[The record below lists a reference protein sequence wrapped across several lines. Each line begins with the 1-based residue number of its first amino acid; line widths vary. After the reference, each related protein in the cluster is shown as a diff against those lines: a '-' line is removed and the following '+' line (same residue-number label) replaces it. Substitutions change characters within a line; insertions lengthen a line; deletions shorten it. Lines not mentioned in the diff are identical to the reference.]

1 MAEHG
6 TTPVPVRGLRL
17 LKGDTAAGDTAPGTE
32 GDTQGDTMGDTAPIP
47 VSAPDAVAVPLSL
60 PERVRLAVA
69 HWAGT
74 AAGWAGQLWL
84 RPDRVIHALWHG
96 RPASMAEHRAYM
108 KSRAWVPGELAGN
121 PATVIA
127 WAGILYHLLIAR
139 PLKAV
144 ARTTDAAADRPLRL
158 LMLIVFVLILLH
170 L

>member
-74 AAGWAGQLWL
+74 AAGWAGSC
-84 RPDRVIHALWHG
+84 G
-96 RPASMAEHRAYM
+96 S
-108 KSRAWVPGELAGN
+108 
-121 PATVIA
+121 
-127 WAGILYHLLIAR
+127 
-139 PLKAV
+139 
-144 ARTTDAAADRPLRL
+144 ARTGLSTPCGTAGPRQWPSTAPT
-158 LMLIVFVLILLH
+158 
-170 L
+170 